1 MPEYFDVP
9 ADTLERV
16 RACCAALP
24 EVHEEPAWTGTRWRV
39 RSRTFAHVIAV
50 SGRTGPGGVAMPG
63 EGEHVFVAFRSAG
76 DELDALRH
84 SGLPFL
90 TLGWGREVVGLLLD
104 DGTDWDEVA
113 ELVTESYCLLAP
125 QKLVARVARPG

>member
-9 ADTLERV
+9 TATLERV
-16 RACCAALP
+16 RACCTALP
-24 EVHEEPAWTGTRWRV
+24 EVLEEPAWTGIRWRV
-39 RSRTFAHVIAV
+39 RARTFAHVIAV

-63 EGEHVFVAFRSAG
+63 DGEHVFVAFRAAG

-84 SGLPFL
+84 TGPPFL
-90 TLGWGREVVGLLLD
+90 ALGWGRDAVGLLLGD
-104 DGTDWDEVA
+104 DTDWEEVA

-125 QKLVARVARPG
+125 QKLVAQVARPG